1 MDYITKNTER
11 LIVVDISGMY
21 AKIYDE
27 IYFDNIGKNVY
38 QNIIDTY
45 QSSEKFIC
53 IKLTY

>member
-1 MDYITKNTER
+1 MGYITKNTER